1 MNYQTR
7 FNSYR
12 IMWLMIYFDL
22 PTEDK
27 TDKKEYTIF
36 RKNLLKAGFKMFQFS
51 IYVRHCMSKEQA
63 EQYKK
68 GIKKILP
75 EKGHIVIN
83 MITDKQFGDMEVYH
97 GIKTKKTVHKPMPV
111 LEFF

>member
-1 MNYQTR
+1 
-7 FNSYR
+7 
-12 IMWLMIYFDL
+12 MWLMIYFDL

-27 TDKKEYTIF
+27 TDRKEYAIF

-68 GIKKILP
+68 
-75 EKGHIVIN
+75 E
-83 MITDKQFGDMEVYH
+83 
-97 GIKTKKTVHKPMPV
+97 
-111 LEFF
+111 